1 MPYAMTLML
10 PQRNNLK
17 ALSHTNG
24 ARYLVKLKNIYRT

>member
-17 ALSHTNG
+17 VLSHING
-24 ARYLVKLKNIYRT
+24 AGYLVKPKNIYRT